1 MNVPD
6 ADVRLVAA
14 LARDHVVAI
23 LGEVEAGKSL
33 PAGVGDEKLPVL
45 AGVVQHDGTPT
56 QQADK
61 KINSHFREN
70 SLGEYKFEHVRRG
83 SSSE

>member
-23 LGEVEAGKSL
+23 LGEVEAGESL

-56 QQADK
+56 QQANK
-61 KINSHFREN
+61 KNQ
-70 SLGEYKFEHVRRG
+70 
-83 SSSE
+83 